1 MLLGWVKCK
10 GLPHKVITQLGD
22 LLKSS
27 QVQEL
32 HKIIRSGMGDRPVGE
47 SAAELNKAV
56 LLGN

>member
-10 GLPHKVITQLGD
+10 GLPHKVIAQLGE

-27 QVQEL
+27 YVQEL
-32 HKIIRSGMGDRPVGE
+32 DKIIWSGMGDRPVGE
-47 SAAELNKAV
+47 SAAEINKAV